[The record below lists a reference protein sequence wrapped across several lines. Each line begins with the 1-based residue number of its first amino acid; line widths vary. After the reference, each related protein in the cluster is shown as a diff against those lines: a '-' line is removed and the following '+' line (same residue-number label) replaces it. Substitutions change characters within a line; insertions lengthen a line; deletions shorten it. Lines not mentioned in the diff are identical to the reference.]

1 MRNWSLQTLKEK
13 SRSDLVDIAR
23 ELNIDGLFRM
33 DRAQIAEAIYK
44 VSKDSPE
51 AKNIKRTQSDTD
63 LGTEDLKE
71 KSRSELVDIAR
82 ELGIDGLF
90 LMDASE
96 IVKAIENT
104 PEKNEKKNDVQ
115 GGKAV
120 HDQSTEDSASM
131 EDISIYVSRIADS
144 NKPSDAMEVV
154 NKFVSDV
161 SENVDSIEK
170 LDIYMKKLFDSL
182 GKNSEVEI
190 SARKFIVSLCS
201 TKRVTTGADVAD
213 WVYDMYEKLDYPIHR
228 MESLNPEDKM
238 MNLYQGERF
247 IAKEITY
254 KRGSF

>member
-1 MRNWSLQTLKEK
+1 
-13 SRSDLVDIAR
+13 
-23 ELNIDGLFRM
+23 M

-44 VSKDSPE
+44 VSNDSPDAE
-51 AKNIKRTQSDTD
+51 NIKRTRSDKD

-96 IVKAIENT
+96 IVEAIKNIS
-104 PEKNEKKNDVQ
+104 EKNEKQNDTQ
-115 GGKAV
+115 GEMEK
-120 HDQSTEDSASM
+120 HDKSAEDSASM
-131 EDISIYVSRIADS
+131 KDIRVYVSRIVDS

-154 NKFVSDV
+154 NEFVSDV
-161 SENVDSIEK
+161 SEDVDSIEK
-170 LDIYMKKLFDSL
+170 LDNYMKKLFDRL

-201 TKRVTTGADVAD
+201 TKRVTTGAGVAD

-228 MESLNPEDKM
+228 MENLNPEDKM

-247 IAKEITY
+247 IAREITY
-254 KRGSF
+254 KRDSF